1 MWQLNSLQAKLSD
14 SFLLNRI
21 IKKFSAFYLLLSFFA
36 ITKAQD
42 LPDTTIMIGEVT
54 VSAYRTSTNLRTSPG
69 SIAVL
74 SQSDLSVSDRQNLS
88 TVLNTLPGV
97 TMQSGTLTTNRIV
110 IRGMGSRTPYNSNR
124 IRVYM
129 NEIPFTS
136 SDGISSPE
144 EIDMQ
149 GIGRMEIIKGPS
161 SAIYGSGLGGT
172 INLYTPVKDETEGNV
187 IAQYGSYN
195 TGMANLS
202 GTLKSGK
209 LLLWGNVS
217 HLNSEGYRENNDY
230 RRTTLLTTAR
240 LEQKS
245 WLLTSTLLLMDVK
258 GGIPSSIGLTQFR
271 NTPWQAAPNWL
282 AIKGFKEYIKG
293 VAAINL
299 KYYIN
304 PQLNTDAM
312 IFGRL
317 NDNYER
323 RPFNNLDDQ
332 ALAGGFRYK
341 ITLKG
346 SRTEWVSGTEI
357 TSEQYSWKLDL
368 NNSLINEN
376 REKRLQLNVFSI
388 LSYNPYTSLNI
399 SLAGAINYVS
409 YSLRDLF
416 PGNGDQSGKRNFPV
430 MISPRLGV
438 NYSPN
443 EQLAFYGSAGHGF
456 SLPSPEETLLPAG
469 DVNPDIKPEQG
480 MQYELGTR
488 ISPLPRLTIDAA
500 VYWIEL
506 RNLLVTRRITEDIFT
521 GVNAGRSRHRGLEL
535 MLKAGLFDYGVS
547 FPGKLTGALS
557 YTRSLNNF
565 VKFTDNDIVHDGNNL
580 PGIPPH
586 AIQMQLTWNM
596 IKAVELYSHL
606 HYTGDQYLTD
616 DNSAEYPDYF
626 VANIRSSFSFELN
639 ENSEFSLYAGI
650 NNISG
655 AKYASMLIVNAL
667 GFGNSE
673 PRYYYPG
680 LPRHWYAGVKFR
692 F

>member
-1 MWQLNSLQAKLSD
+1 M
-14 SFLLNRI
+14 NRI
-21 IKKFSAFYLLLSFFA
+21 IKKFLVFYLLLSFLA
-36 ITKAQD
+36 ETQAQD

-54 VSAYRTSTNLRTSPG
+54 VSAYRTSTNIRTSPG

-74 SQSDLSVSDRQNLS
+74 SASDLSVSDRQNLS
-88 TVLNTLPGV
+88 TILNTLPGV

-124 IRVYM
+124 IRVYL

-172 INLYTPVKDETEGNV
+172 INMYTPVKAETEGSV
-187 IAQYGSYN
+187 TAQYGSYN
-195 TGMANLS
+195 TGMAHLS
-202 GTLKSGK
+202 GTVKSGN
-209 LLLWGNVS
+209 LLLWGNLS

-240 LEQKS
+240 LEQKR
-245 WLLTSTLLLMDVK
+245 WLLTTTLLLMDVK
-258 GGIPSSIGLTQFR
+258 GGIPSSVGRTQFE

-304 PQLNTDAM
+304 PRLNADAM
-312 IFGRL
+312 VFGRL
-317 NDNYER
+317 NDNYEK

-341 ITLKG
+341 ISLKG
-346 SRTEWVSGTEI
+346 SKLEWVSGTEV

-376 REKRLQLNVFSI
+376 SERRILLNAFSI
-388 LSYNPYTSLNI
+388 LSYKPLSSLDI
-399 SLAGAINYVS
+399 SLAGAVNYVS
-409 YSLRDLF
+409 YRLRDLF
-416 PGNGDQSGKRNFPV
+416 PGNGDQSGERNFPV
-430 MISPRLGV
+430 IFSPRLGV

-443 EQLAFYGSAGHGF
+443 EHFAFYGSAGHGF

-469 DVNPDIKPEQG
+469 DVNPEIKPEQG

-488 ISPLPRLTIDAA
+488 ISPLPDLMIDAV

-506 RNLLVTRRITEDIFT
+506 NNLLVTRRITEDIFT
-521 GVNAGRSRHRGLEL
+521 GVNAGKSRHQGLEL
-535 MLKAGLFDYGVS
+535 LLKAGLFDYGHT
-547 FPGKLTGALS
+547 FPGKLSGSLS
-557 YTRSLNNF
+557 YTRSLNRF
-565 VKFTDNDIVHDGNNL
+565 IKFNDNEIIYDGNNL
-580 PGIPPH
+580 PGIPSQS
-586 AIQMQLTWNM
+586 IQMQLTWNM
-596 IKAVELYSHL
+596 LKSVELYAHIQ
-606 HYTGDQYLTD
+606 YTGEQYLTD
-616 DNSAEYPDYF
+616 DNSAGYPGYF
-626 VANIRSSFSFELN
+626 IANTRSSFSFDLKEKREL
-639 ENSEFSLYAGI
+639 SLYAGI
-650 NNISG
+650 NNVSG
-655 AKYASMLIVNAL
+655 STYASMLIVNAI

-680 LPRHWYAGVKFR
+680 LPANWYTGIR
-692 F
+692 FSF